1 MANLIFDKA
10 QIEAAI
16 DKIVDRTM
24 RMDMTWDWP
33 CGVAYY
39 GICEAYE
46 VTKNERYLQLVKDRV
61 DEYIELGLPSWT
73 VNTCSMGHCLITLYE
88 HTGDE
93 KYLDIA
99 KSKVEYL
106 EKEALRF
113 GDHVL
118 QHTVSVNNDFPE
130 QAWADTL
137 FMAGF
142 FLLRMGVLLK
152 DEALIDDA
160 LNQYYWHI
168 KYLQDPESGLYYHGY
183 NNITGDHMSGIKWG
197 RANAWAAYT
206 MAQVGVRLPQCYLYP
221 KFLDV
226 VGSLNDQ
233 LAALKLYQTENGLWR
248 TIVDDAASYEEV
260 SASAGIAAAM
270 ITKGNPLHIKY
281 INRAI
286 PGMLANVSPDG
297 RVLNV
302 SGGTAVMKDAD
313 GYRGISR
320 DWIQGWGQGLA
331 LAFFAGVL
339 NYDNVR
345 SDGAL

>member
-10 QIEAAI
+10 QIEATI

-61 DEYIELGLPSWT
+61 DEYIELGLPRWT

-99 KSKVEYL
+99 KSKIEYL

-168 KYLQDPESGLYYHGY
+168 KYLQDPESGLYYHGQRMGGLH
-183 NNITGDHMSGIKWG
+183 NVAGRRAAAAVLPLPQVLRCGRQPERPAG
-197 RANAWAAYT
+197 RAQALPDRERPVAHDR
-206 MAQVGVRLPQCYLYP
+206 GRCRLL
-221 KFLDV
+221 
-226 VGSLNDQ
+226 
-233 LAALKLYQTENGLWR
+233 
-248 TIVDDAASYEEV
+248 
-260 SASAGIAAAM
+260 
-270 ITKGNPLHIKY
+270 
-281 INRAI
+281 
-286 PGMLANVSPDG
+286 
-297 RVLNV
+297 
-302 SGGTAVMKDAD
+302 
-313 GYRGISR
+313 
-320 DWIQGWGQGLA
+320 
-331 LAFFAGVL
+331 
-339 NYDNVR
+339 
-345 SDGAL
+345 

>member
-10 QIEAAI
+10 QIEATI

-61 DEYIELGLPSWT
+61 DEYIELGLPRWT

-152 DEALIDDA
+152 DEALFNDA
-160 LNQYYWHI
+160 LNQ
-168 KYLQDPESGLYYHGY
+168 
-183 NNITGDHMSGIKWG
+183 
-197 RANAWAAYT
+197 
-206 MAQVGVRLPQCYLYP
+206 
-221 KFLDV
+221 
-226 VGSLNDQ
+226 
-233 LAALKLYQTENGLWR
+233 
-248 TIVDDAASYEEV
+248 
-260 SASAGIAAAM
+260 
-270 ITKGNPLHIKY
+270 
-281 INRAI
+281 
-286 PGMLANVSPDG
+286 
-297 RVLNV
+297 
-302 SGGTAVMKDAD
+302 
-313 GYRGISR
+313 
-320 DWIQGWGQGLA
+320 
-331 LAFFAGVL
+331 
-339 NYDNVR
+339 
-345 SDGAL
+345 

>member
-1 MANLIFDKA
+1 MGLAL
-10 QIEAAI
+10 
-16 DKIVDRTM
+16 R
-24 RMDMTWDWP
+24 R
-33 CGVAYY
+33 GYY

-113 GDHVL
+113 GNHVL

-152 DEALIDDA
+152 DETLIDDA

-168 KYLQDPESGLYYHGY
+168 KYLQDPESGLYYHGS
-183 NNITGDHMSGIKWG
+183 TTSPATHMSGIKWG
-197 RANAWAAYT
+197 RG
-206 MAQVGVRLPQCYLYP
+206 QCVGCLTRWHRSVYGCRSRYLYP

-260 SASAGIAAAM
+260 SASAA
-270 ITKGNPLHIKY
+270 
-281 INRAI
+281 
-286 PGMLANVSPDG
+286 SPPP
-297 RVLNV
+297 
-302 SGGTAVMKDAD
+302 
-313 GYRGISR
+313 
-320 DWIQGWGQGLA
+320 
-331 LAFFAGVL
+331 
-339 NYDNVR
+339 
-345 SDGAL
+345 

>member
-10 QIEAAI
+10 QIEATI

-206 MAQVGVRLPQCYLYP
+206 MSQVGVRLPQCYLYP

-226 VGSLNDQ
+226 VG
-233 LAALKLYQTENGLWR
+233 
-248 TIVDDAASYEEV
+248 
-260 SASAGIAAAM
+260 ASAGIAAAM

-281 INRAI
+281 INKAI

-313 GYRGISR
+313 GYRSISR

>member
-10 QIEAAI
+10 QIEATI

-118 QHTVSVNNDFPE
+118 QHHRLGQQRLPRAGVGGYALYGGLLP
-130 QAWADTL
+130 AAD
-137 FMAGF
+137 
-142 FLLRMGVLLK
+142 
-152 DEALIDDA
+152 
-160 LNQYYWHI
+160 
-168 KYLQDPESGLYYHGY
+168 
-183 NNITGDHMSGIKWG
+183 G
-197 RANAWAAYT
+197 RAFE
-206 MAQVGVRLPQCYLYP
+206 GR
-221 KFLDV
+221 
-226 VGSLNDQ
+226 G
-233 LAALKLYQTENGLWR
+233 
-248 TIVDDAASYEEV
+248 
-260 SASAGIAAAM
+260 
-270 ITKGNPLHIKY
+270 
-281 INRAI
+281 
-286 PGMLANVSPDG
+286 PD
-297 RVLNV
+297 R
-302 SGGTAVMKDAD
+302 
-313 GYRGISR
+313 
-320 DWIQGWGQGLA
+320 
-331 LAFFAGVL
+331 
-339 NYDNVR
+339 
-345 SDGAL
+345 

>member
-10 QIEAAI
+10 QIEATI

-113 GDHVL
+113 GNHVL

-152 DEALIDDA
+152 DETLIDDA
-160 LNQYYWHI
+160 LNQYCW
-168 KYLQDPESGLYYHGY
+168 
-183 NNITGDHMSGIKWG
+183 
-197 RANAWAAYT
+197 
-206 MAQVGVRLPQCYLYP
+206 
-221 KFLDV
+221 
-226 VGSLNDQ
+226 
-233 LAALKLYQTENGLWR
+233 
-248 TIVDDAASYEEV
+248 
-260 SASAGIAAAM
+260 
-270 ITKGNPLHIKY
+270 HIKY
-281 INRAI
+281 INKAI

>member
-10 QIEAAI
+10 QIEATI

-113 GDHVL
+113 GNHVL

-168 KYLQDPESGLYYHGY
+168 KYLQDP
-183 NNITGDHMSGIKWG
+183 
-197 RANAWAAYT
+197 R
-206 MAQVGVRLPQCYLYP
+206 
-221 KFLDV
+221 
-226 VGSLNDQ
+226 
-233 LAALKLYQTENGLWR
+233 
-248 TIVDDAASYEEV
+248 
-260 SASAGIAAAM
+260 
-270 ITKGNPLHIKY
+270 
-281 INRAI
+281 
-286 PGMLANVSPDG
+286 
-297 RVLNV
+297 
-302 SGGTAVMKDAD
+302 DAD
-313 GYRGISR
+313 CTTTATTTSPATTCPASSGAAPTHGRPTQCR
-320 DWIQGWGQGLA
+320 
-331 LAFFAGVL
+331 
-339 NYDNVR
+339 R
-345 SDGAL
+345 SACGCRSATSTPSS